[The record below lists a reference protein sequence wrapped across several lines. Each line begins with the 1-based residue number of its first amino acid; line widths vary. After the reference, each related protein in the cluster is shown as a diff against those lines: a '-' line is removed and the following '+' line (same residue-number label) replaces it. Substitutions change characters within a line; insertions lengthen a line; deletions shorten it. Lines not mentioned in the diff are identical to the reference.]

1 MTVYPEIIPG
11 DRSRIINYV
20 VIALMNGIGDAFLA
34 LPTIR
39 FIQCI
44 AGPENVH
51 NPRANLGKCHDLRSL
66 AGREDETES
75 IATEPRTSTRV
86 GRPRREDTPPGG
98 AFVFELWK
106 KRKTEN
112 YLVRIYYTA
121 QTLEQMRSIIVLTPD
136 NPPQRVPVFLPGC
149 SQEGF
154 SCTWPAFS
162 RTIRQSIDSRHVH
175 SK

>member
-86 GRPRREDTPPGG
+86 GRPRREDTLPGG

-121 QTLEQMRSIIVLTPD
+121 QTLEQMRFHYCPHTGQSSSACTRFPTRMQPGRFLVHLACVLA
-136 NPPQRVPVFLPGC
+136 NN
-149 SQEGF
+149 S
-154 SCTWPAFS
+154 A
-162 RTIRQSIDSRHVH
+162 IN
-175 SK
+175 